1 MQNVA
6 EASLYLIPVFWLA
19 WLAIWIAASWGV
31 KRTRTP
37 EPLRDALVNRAPVVL
52 GAAMLA
58 APGWLPDAL
67 TGRSLWGPDGPA
79 FGTLLVFA
87 GLVFAVWA
95 RWHLGRNWSGTVAV
109 KEGHTL
115 ITSGPYRWV
124 RHPIYSGMVLA
135 LFGTALAI
143 GQPRGFIGAGLILLG
158 FVIKLLG
165 EEARMRDTFPLE
177 YDAYC
182 RRTAR
187 LIPGVF

>member
-1 MQNVA
+1 MQPLA
-6 EASLYLIPVFWLA
+6 QASLYLIPVFWLA
-19 WLAIWIAASWGV
+19 WLAIWIGASWGV
-31 KRTRTP
+31 KRTRTR
-37 EPLRDALVNRAPVVL
+37 EPFRDAVVNRTPVVL

-58 APGWLPDAL
+58 APGWLPEVL
-67 TGRSLWGPDGPA
+67 TQRFLWGPDGPA

-87 GLVFAVWA
+87 GLAFALWA
-95 RWHLGRNWSGTVAV
+95 RWHLGRNWSSTVAV

-124 RHPIYSGMVLA
+124 RHPIYSGVVLA

-143 GQPRGFIGAGLILLG
+143 GEPRGFIGAGLILLG

-165 EEARMRDTFPLE
+165 EEARMRGTFPSE